1 MKHSTLFI
9 FLILILLLVAAGIPS
24 VAATPPID
32 DVRPSSGPN
41 SQTITVTITGSG
53 FTDSSRA
60 QLKRCAV
67 GNSDVIFGV
76 ITSRSANQL
85 TVDFPLSGHKVG
97 LYDVKVFTPS
107 TVFVGNEEVHLLSS
121 GFEVYKSTSSST
133 TTTTTTS
140 KGTTTKVT
148 THATESRG
156 ENSVFFETDPSGATI
171 FLDGSEIGT
180 STFAYNTDM
189 DGSHEVIVKKIGYQ
203 DYEGTVNI
211 AEGQRTRFYAQ
222 LTLLSTSDTTTP
234 VITVSGK
241 PGKTVTTI
249 KKSTIRI
256 PTPLGTVPPVT
267 EEAPSDPATAVWAVV
282 LGIAFIVMRRG

>member
-1 MKHSTLFI
+1 MKHLTLFI

-67 GNSDVIFGV
+67 GDSDVINGV
-76 ITSRSANQL
+76 ITSRSATNL
-85 TVDFPLSGHKVG
+85 IVDFPLSGKRVG
-97 LYDVKVFTPS
+97 DYDVKVFTPS
-107 TVFVGNEEVHLLSS
+107 TVFEGTEEVSLLSS
-121 GFEVYKSTSSST
+121 GFEVYKSTSSS
-133 TTTTTTS
+133 TTTTTS

-189 DGSHEVIVKKIGYQ
+189 DGSHEVIVKKIGYE

-222 LTLLSTSDTTTP
+222 LSLLSSTDTTTP
-234 VITVSGK
+234 VKTVSGQ
-241 PGKTVTTI
+241 PGKPVTTTR
-249 KKSTIRI
+249 KSTIRI
-256 PTPLGTVPPVT
+256 PTPLGTAPPVT
-267 EEAPSDPATAVWAVV
+267 EEAPADPATVLWAALLAIAIVV
-282 LGIAFIVMRRG
+282 FRRR